1 MLFRCSPGYIEFD
14 PPRSS
19 IHSDNF
25 AFDWNVYQ
33 PMRSKEWTKEINGTW
48 GASSLLSSNHELL
61 ELGFGDDSWM
71 CQRFCQLFLNRGF
84 SRHFFCVYYSFWAFN
99 LRVNYSSW
107 AFNLW
112 VNSFWAFA
120 STCVWA
126 LNFCTFRSFR
136 RTFYLWYPCFIYVG
150 APVSLHFF
158 MILVRSPSVSGEFWI
173 DEMSFELP
181 AARFGWSHCRCKV
194 ATLSFPKG

>member
-1 MLFRCSPGYIEFD
+1 MLFRCSPEYSYIEFD
-14 PPRSS
+14 PPWSS

-48 GASSLLSSNHELL
+48 GTSSLLSE
-61 ELGFGDDSWM
+61 SWTSGALVM
-71 CQRFCQLFLNRGF
+71 IRGCVNVSVNFFWTVDFLVI
-84 SRHFFCVYYSFWAFN
+84 FCVNYSFWAFN
-99 LRVNYSSW
+99 LCVNYSSW

-126 LNFCTFRSFR
+126 LNFCTFRSFGAP
-136 RTFYLWYPCFIYVG
+136 FIFDIFPCFIYVG

-158 MILVRSPSVSGEFWI
+158 MILQCG
-173 DEMSFELP
+173 
-181 AARFGWSHCRCKV
+181 A
-194 ATLSFPKG
+194 PKIAKLVYNSNNYGLWYL